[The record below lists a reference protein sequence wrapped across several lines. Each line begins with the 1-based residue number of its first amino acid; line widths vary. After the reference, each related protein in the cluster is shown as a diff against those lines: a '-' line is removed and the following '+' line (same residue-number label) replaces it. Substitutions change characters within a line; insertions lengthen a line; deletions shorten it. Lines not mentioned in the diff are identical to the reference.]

1 MTTITL
7 DRTNQA
13 HSDRRTVVSSL
24 GRAFITSFKEFC
36 AGVRD
41 GQEIHDL
48 YRAYSRM
55 HQVELAR
62 IGITRADGYRAALL
76 GRPG

>member
-7 DRTNQA
+7 NGTAAPTQ
-13 HSDRRTVVSSL
+13 
-24 GRAFITSFKEFC
+24 TSAGIASRFVASFSEFC

-41 GQEIHDL
+41 GQDIEAR

-55 HQVELAR
+55 SHAELAEL
-62 IGITRADGYRAALL
+62 GMSRADVYRAALL
-76 GRPG
+76 GRPV

>member
-7 DRTNQA
+7 NPTAPTSN
-13 HSDRRTVVSSL
+13 TSL
-24 GRAFITSFKEFC
+24 GGFATSLVASFSEFC

-41 GQEIHDL
+41 GREIHDR

-55 HQVELAR
+55 SGPDLAE
-62 IGITRADGYRAALL
+62 IGISRAEVYRAALL
-76 GRPG
+76 GRPV